1 MFRQGG
7 PMNHNLDDCS
17 KLRLTEPVEILAAVN
32 ILRSHGFE
40 QDDLLSEITRW
51 FYVDLDTYNEVIRTQ
66 H

>member
-1 MFRQGG
+1 
-7 PMNHNLDDCS
+7 MNHNLDDCS